1 MHPLPA
7 SAKVAPGPR
16 SPAGRRALLHG
27 GEKLLWLPPASHMS
41 LEVAMGGLEQGISS
55 VCFKAERTPLPDTHT
70 HTHTPHPC
78 LKAGGGHQELSP
90 GREYCGG
97 NSKMKEDG
105 GGGKAAGLWGN
116 PRLCWVTSRLL
127 GAGLVARL
135 GQLLL

>member
-55 VCFKAERTPLPDTHT
+55 VCFKAKRTPLPDTHT
-70 HTHTPHPC
+70 HTPSLPQSRGRTP
-78 LKAGGGHQELSP
+78 GTLS
-90 GREYCGG
+90 RERI
-97 NSKMKEDG
+97 
-105 GGGKAAGLWGN
+105 LWGKFQDE
-116 PRLCWVTSRLL
+116 RRRRWGESRRPL
-127 GAGLVARL
+127 GKS
-135 GQLLL
+135 